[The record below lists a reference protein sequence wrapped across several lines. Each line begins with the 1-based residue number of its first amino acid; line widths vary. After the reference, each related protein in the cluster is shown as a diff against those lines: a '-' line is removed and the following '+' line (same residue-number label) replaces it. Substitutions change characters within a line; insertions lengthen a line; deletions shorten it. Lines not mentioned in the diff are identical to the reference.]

1 MNRELELEYVEKV
14 TVSDAVLSLK
24 SKHKKTITIVCA
36 SGTKRLWLQL
46 ELEYVEKHETNLW
59 FIKRKSCN
67 C

>member
-1 MNRELELEYVEKV
+1 MEKV
-14 TVSDAVLSLK
+14 TVSDEVLSLK
-24 SKHKKTITIVCA
+24 SKRKKTIMIVCA
-36 SGTKRLWLQL
+36 SGTMRLRLQL